1 MENPFSTDALLP
13 NASTYPVVKGGPG
26 SGRHKEPYSIE
37 ANSESS
43 LYRQAIGRSM
53 PTPYVQAVKDPNGSV
68 AYYEFSDE
76 TGNFKYYGKP
86 KVEPDYNAYTMSP
99 AGDVEVADYAVLLDA
114 RNGTYWE
121 PSDTYDTEVD
131 YNFYLP
137 DEINDIMTDL
147 ANDGKRETNG
157 IYSVRTDSLIEGFTN
172 FSFSESGKEEDAP
185 KELTPNSWVYGDN
198 TKGERV
204 PICTAAQ
211 ALHFAYTG
219 GAKDPSSSWID
230 AKATDYAEARR
241 EEDDFREP
249 DDYDGYDGDY

>member
-1 MENPFSTDALLP
+1 MSNNPFSTDALLP

-26 SGRHKEPYSIE
+26 SGRHKEDFRIE
-37 ANSESS
+37 ANSELSR
-43 LYRQAIGRSM
+43 YRQAIGRSM
-53 PTPYVQAVKDPNGSV
+53 PTPAVQAVKDDNGNV
-68 AYYEFSDE
+68 LYYEFSNNERNKGYISPNKDE
-76 TGNFKYYGKP
+76 NY
-86 KVEPDYNAYTMSP
+86 DAYTMTP

-131 YNFYLP
+131 YDFYLP

-147 ANDGKRETNG
+147 ANDGKYETNG

-185 KELTPNSWVYGDN
+185 KELTPNSWVFGDN

-204 PICTAAQ
+204 PICTAGQ
-211 ALHFAYTG
+211 VLHFAYTG
-219 GAKDPSSSWID
+219 GVKGSSGSWID

-241 EEDDFREP
+241 EDDRYFKEP
-249 DDYDGYDGDY
+249 DDY